1 MKFSLGQK
9 IVMLITVVAVILTGT
24 CVTVSTAA
32 HRKTI
37 RNEYMVTAD
46 SMASTVA
53 VTVDA
58 EQMEKICDQVMEI
71 YHASDIKL
79 DSTQWEDPRYDSYL
93 EQYLDIMEEPE
104 YQSLQSEL
112 RELQEV
118 SEVDCIYTV
127 MICPEDE
134 TYIYLVDAAYDDELV
149 TPGCIDPVDET
160 CLRYLHDPEKG
171 FPALVTNTPEYGW
184 MVSSFVPIHNDSGK
198 IVGYAA
204 IDIDMN
210 EIVKKEQHFLLLL
223 TVILSCLTVVIC
235 VFAIFF
241 VRKKIIKPINMLS
254 EAAGRYGKKQ
264 ATASQNQRNEFS
276 TLNIHTGDELEIL
289 LSSMIQMEKDIDSYI
304 RNLTNTKQQLSSAR
318 QQADD
323 MHELAHKDS
332 LTGIRNRMAYDKEV
346 MQLEA
351 DVKEGAQAFGIAVID
366 LNFLKRI
373 NDECGHEY
381 GNIAIKSLS
390 QLVCMIF
397 THSPVFRIGGDEFA
411 VILRNHD
418 FEHIEQLRDEFNGQ
432 LEAFQQNSTL
442 QPWEKISAALGYAV
456 FDPNQDN
463 CVDDVFKRADHNM
476 YERKKAMKA
485 TRVG

>member
-9 IVMLITVVAVILTGT
+9 MVMLIVVVAVILTGT
-24 CVTVSTAA
+24 CVTVSTAT

-37 RNEYMVTAD
+37 RNEYMITAD

-53 VTVDA
+53 VAVDA
-58 EQMEKICDQVMEI
+58 EKMEKISEQVMEI
-71 YHASDIKL
+71 YHASDLKL
-79 DSTQWEDPRYDSYL
+79 DSTQWDDPRYDSYL
-93 EQYLDIMEEPE
+93 EQYLAIMDEPE
-104 YQSLQSEL
+104 YQSLQSML

-149 TPGCIDPVDET
+149 TPGCIDPVEET
-160 CLRYLHDPEKG
+160 CIQYLNDPEKG

-184 MVSSFVPIHNDSGK
+184 MVSSFMPIHNNSGK

-210 EIVKKEQHFLLLL
+210 EIVKKEQNFLLLL
-223 TVILSCLTVVIC
+223 TAILSALTVIIC
-235 VFAIFF
+235 IFAIFF
-241 VRKKIIKPINMLS
+241 VRKKIVKPINMLS
-254 EAAGRYGKKQ
+254 EAASRYGKKQ
-264 ATASQNQRNEFS
+264 ATASQDQRNEFS
-276 TLNIHTGDELEIL
+276 SLNIHTGDELEIL
-289 LSSMIQMEKDIDSYI
+289 LRSMIQMEKDIDSYFKK
-304 RNLTNTKQQLSSAR
+304 LTNTKQQLRSAR

-332 LTGIRNRMAYDKEV
+332 LTGIRNRMAYDKEI

-351 DVKEGAQAFGIAVID
+351 DFQDGLQEFGIAVID

-381 GNIAIKSLS
+381 GNIAIKLLS
-390 QLVCMIF
+390 QQVCTIF
-397 THSPVFRIGGDEFA
+397 KHSPVFRIGGDEFA
-411 VILRNHD
+411 IILRNHD
-418 FEHIEQLRDEFNGQ
+418 LEHIEQLKDELNSQ
-432 LEAFQQNSTL
+432 LDALQHDSTL
-442 QPWEKISAALGYAV
+442 QPWEKISAAFGYAL
-456 FDPNQDN
+456 FDQNQDK
-463 CVDDVFKRADHNM
+463 CVDDVFKRADQNM
-476 YERKKAMKA
+476 YDRKKAMKA

>member
-9 IVMLITVVAVILTGT
+9 MVMLIVVVAVILTGT
-24 CVTVSTAA
+24 CVTVSTAT

-37 RNEYMVTAD
+37 RNEYMITAD

-53 VTVDA
+53 VSVDA
-58 EQMEKICDQVMEI
+58 AQMEKISEQVMKI
-71 YHASDIKL
+71 YQTSDLKL

-93 EQYLDIMEEPE
+93 EQYLTIMDEPE
-104 YQSLQSEL
+104 YQSLQSNM

-149 TPGCIDPVDET
+149 TPGCIDTVDENW
-160 CLRYLHDPEKG
+160 LRYLHNPEKG

-184 MVSSFVPIHNDSGK
+184 MVSSFMPIHSDSGK

-204 IDIDMN
+204 VDIDMN
-210 EIVKKEQHFLLLL
+210 EIVKKEQRFLLFL
-223 TVILSCLTVVIC
+223 TAILSGLTIIIC
-235 VFAIFF
+235 IFAIFF
-241 VRKKIIKPINMLS
+241 VRKKIVKPINMLS
-254 EAAGRYGKKQ
+254 EAAGRYGQKQ
-264 ATASQNQRNEFS
+264 VTASQDQRHEFS

-289 LSSMIQMEKDIDSYI
+289 LSSMIQMENDIDSYI
-304 RNLTNTKQQLSSAR
+304 KNLTNTKQQLSSAR

-323 MHELAHKDS
+323 MHELAQKDS

-351 DVKEGAQAFGIAVID
+351 DVHNGLQAFGIAVID

-390 QLVCMIF
+390 QLVCAVF
-397 THSPVFRIGGDEFA
+397 VHSPVFRIGGDEFA

-418 FEHIEQLRDEFNGQ
+418 LEHIEQLRDKFNAQ
-432 LEAFQQNSTL
+432 LEAFQQDTAL
-442 QPWEKISAALGYAV
+442 QPWEKISAAFGYAI
-456 FDPNQDN
+456 FEPNQDH
-463 CVDDVFKRADHNM
+463 CVDDVFKRADQNM
-476 YERKKAMKA
+476 YDRKKAMKA
-485 TRVG
+485 NRVG

>member
-37 RNEYMVTAD
+37 RNEYMITAD

-53 VTVDA
+53 VSVNA

-71 YHASDIKL
+71 YRGSDIKL
-79 DSTQWEDPRYDSYL
+79 NSTQYEDPRYDSYM
-93 EQYLDIMEEPE
+93 EQYLSIMDEPE
-104 YQSLQSEL
+104 YQSIQNEL
-112 RELQEV
+112 REIQDV

-134 TYIYLVDAAYDDELV
+134 TYIYLVDAAYDDEFV
-149 TPGCIDPVDET
+149 PPGCIDSVEES
-160 CLRYLHDPEKG
+160 CLKYLHDPEKG
-171 FPALVTNTPEYGW
+171 FPAIVTNTPEYGW
-184 MVSSFVPIHNDSGK
+184 MVTSFVPIHNDSGK
-198 IVGYAA
+198 IVGYAG

-210 EIVKKEQHFLLLL
+210 EIVKKEQHFLILLTAILSGL
-223 TVILSCLTVVIC
+223 TVIICL
-235 VFAIFF
+235 FAILF
-241 VRKKIIKPINMLS
+241 VRKKIVKPINMLS
-254 EAAGRYGKKQ
+254 AAAGRYGKKQ
-264 ATASQNQRNEFS
+264 SAASEDKRNEFS
-276 TLNIHTGDELEIL
+276 ALNIHTGDELEIL
-289 LSSMIQMEKDIDSYI
+289 LSSMIQMEKDIDNYI
-304 RNLTNTKQQLSSAR
+304 QNLTNTRQQLSSVR

-332 LTGIRNRMAYDKEV
+332 LTGIRNRMAYDKEIV
-346 MQLEA
+346 QLEA
-351 DVKEGAQAFGIAVID
+351 DAHNGLQAFGIAVID

-390 QLVCMIF
+390 RLVCNIF
-397 THSPVFRIGGDEFA
+397 AHSPVFRIGGDEFA
-411 VILRNHD
+411 VILRQHD
-418 FEHIEQLRDEFNGQ
+418 LEHIEQLKDEFNGQ
-432 LEAFQQNSTL
+432 LEAFQQDTAL
-442 QPWEKISAALGYAV
+442 QPWEKISAALGYAI
-456 FDPNQDN
+456 FEPNKDH
-463 CVDDVFKRADHNM
+463 CVEDVFKRADQNM

-485 TRVG
+485 NRVG